1 MSKYDPNRI
10 SIYAITASRNE
21 LYIVAHEL
29 KILSEKYEK
38 GANEYIKKGKCPG
51 DLSERAANCKKIA
64 KELFSAID
72 SIEKE
77 KEE

>member
-10 SIYAITASRNE
+10 CINSIAASRNE

-38 GANEYIKKGKCPG
+38 AANEYIKKGKCPG
-51 DLSERAANCKKIA
+51 DLSVRAANCENIA
-64 KELFSAID
+64 RELFSEID
-72 SIEKE
+72 RIEKE
-77 KEE
+77 KQE